1 MSCQTVAIPS
11 YIPVIQM
18 ARTCCLM
25 VVVVALQKK
34 PQVHFGINLLTAGN
48 VGQDLALTTHLK
60 GLEGEL
66 SSFSFDKEQRIQG
79 HLHLKPFDFVKGL
92 PPIRSRR

>member
-34 PQVHFGINLLTAGN
+34 PQVHFGINLLTVGYG
-48 VGQDLALTTHLK
+48 GQDLALTHLK
-60 GLEGEL
+60 GIGRRTVLI
-66 SSFSFDKEQRIQG
+66 SFDKEQRIQG

>member
-1 MSCQTVAIPS
+1 MLEKQMMLEEVFKILAMSCQTVAIPS

-34 PQVHFGINLLTAGN
+34 PQVHLGINLLTAGN
-48 VGQDLALTTHLK
+48 VGQFEEYRT
-60 GLEGEL
+60 
-66 SSFSFDKEQRIQG
+66 
-79 HLHLKPFDFVKGL
+79 
-92 PPIRSRR
+92 

>member
-34 PQVHFGINLLTAGN
+34 PQVHFGINLLT
-48 VGQDLALTTHLK
+48 VGYGGQFEESRTLLQHIQK
-60 GLEGEL
+60 GLEWKTVL
-66 SSFSFDKEQRIQG
+66 IS
-79 HLHLKPFDFVKGL
+79 L
-92 PPIRSRR
+92 

>member
-1 MSCQTVAIPS
+1 MMLEEVFKILAMSCQTVAIPS

-34 PQVHFGINLLTAGN
+34 PQVHFGINLLTVGYG
-48 VGQDLALTTHLK
+48 GQDLALTTHLK
-60 GLEGEL
+60 GIGMENCPH
-66 SSFSFDKEQRIQG
+66 FF
-79 HLHLKPFDFVKGL
+79 
-92 PPIRSRR
+92 